1 MRDERWGGVVERITD
16 HQDLQSWCSGP
27 IHARNTLQAYQR
39 NKTTIRERYLPASRV
54 RWGQLIDSDT
64 CACRRRERRD
74 ARRAAPDSHQA
85 LLAVSQATNEVWRR
99 RPI

>member
-1 MRDERWGGVVERITD
+1 MRDERWGGVVERITR
-16 HQDLQSWCSGP
+16 SGP
-27 IHARNTLQAYQR
+27 AKLVFRADTCRNTLQAYQR

-85 LLAVSQATNEVWRR
+85 LLAVSQATK
-99 RPI
+99 